1 MKFCH
6 STVYTKDLDK
16 CIKFYEE
23 VMGVKLI
30 RRFAPDDTKEIAFM
44 DAGTI
49 QLEFIQYNNGDTPA
63 IDNQPTW
70 AFEADDFDAMLK
82 FIEESDEYRVDN
94 YQEVAGARFFF
105 FYDINNVYVQII
117 EHK

>member
-1 MKFCH
+1 MKFSH

-16 CIKFYEE
+16 CIKFYED

-30 RRFAPDDTKEIAFM
+30 RRFAPDDIKEIAFM

-49 QLEFIQYNNGDTPA
+49 QLEFIQYNNGHTPA
-63 IDNQPTW
+63 VDNQPSW
-70 AFEADDFDAMLK
+70 AFEADDFDAMMK
-82 FIEESDEYRVDN
+82 FIEESDEYRVEK
-94 YQEVAGARFFF
+94 YQEVEGARFFF